1 MAEDKEKSTAVIA
14 VGDEVEGSI
23 EHITAYGAFVRL
35 GTGQKAMIHISELS
49 HEYVQKV
56 EDILEV
62 EQKVK
67 AKVIKIDEKGRIDL
81 SLKALQAK
89 ASFSPPPS
97 SSSKGAKAKSSPDDF
112 EKQLSSFLKRSEEK
126 IAEIAA
132 KNKGKSGGRRRGSGT
147 KG

>member
-1 MAEDKEKSTAVIA
+1 MAEDKEKSTVVLAI
-14 VGDEVEGSI
+14 GDEVEGSV

-56 EDILEV
+56 DDILQV
-62 EQKVK
+62 GQNVK
-67 AKVIKIDEKGRIDL
+67 AKIIKIDEKGRIDL
-81 SLKALQAK
+81 SLKALQSK
-89 ASFSPPPS
+89 AAFSPPPKS
-97 SSSKGAKAKSSPDDF
+97 AKPNKASPEDF
-112 EKQLSSFLKRSEEK
+112 EKQLSNFLKRSEEK

-132 KNKGKSGGRRRGSGT
+132 KNKGKSGGKRRGGGA

>member
-1 MAEDKEKSTAVIA
+1 MAEDKEKSTVALAI
-14 VGDEVEGSI
+14 GDEVEGSV

-56 EDILEV
+56 EDLLEV
-62 EQKVK
+62 GQNVK

-89 ASFSPPPS
+89 AAFSPPPKS
-97 SSSKGAKAKSSPDDF
+97 PKPKTGSSPDDF
-112 EKQLSSFLKRSEEK
+112 EKQLSTFLKRSEEK

-132 KNKGKSGGRRRGSGT
+132 KNKGKSGSRRRGGGA